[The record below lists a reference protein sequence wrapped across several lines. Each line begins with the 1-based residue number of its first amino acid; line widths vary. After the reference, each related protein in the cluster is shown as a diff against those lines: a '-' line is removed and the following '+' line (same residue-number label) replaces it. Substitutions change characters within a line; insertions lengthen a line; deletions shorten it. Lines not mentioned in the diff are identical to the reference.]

1 MKKSKG
7 FTLVEIMIVV
17 LIVAL
22 LAAMAIPNLLRTR
35 LSANDAAAQ
44 TTLKAISTALENYVS
59 INNVYPPDTTQLI
72 GATPPYVP
80 TDYFTGTHNGFTF
93 SSTLTDDTYLIIA
106 TPSSSS
112 LGSRSFTISTGGVL
126 TPQ

>member
-1 MKKSKG
+1 MIKVKG

-22 LAAMAIPNLLRTR
+22 LAAMAVPNLLRVR

-44 TTLKAISTALENYVS
+44 ATLKAVSTALENYAS
-59 INNVYPPDTTQLI
+59 INNIYPPDTTELI

-80 TDYFTGTHNGFTF
+80 IDYFTGTHSGFTF
-93 SSTLTDDTYLIIA
+93 TSALTNETYLITA
-106 TPSSSS
+106 TPGSSS
-112 LGSRSFTISTGGVL
+112 LGSRSFTMSTGGVL
-126 TPQ
+126 TAQ